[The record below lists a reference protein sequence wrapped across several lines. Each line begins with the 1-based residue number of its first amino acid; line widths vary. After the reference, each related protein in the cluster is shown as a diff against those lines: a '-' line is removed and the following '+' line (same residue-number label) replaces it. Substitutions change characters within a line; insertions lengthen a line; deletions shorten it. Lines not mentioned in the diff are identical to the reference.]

1 MLIPYSTDAPIYHY
15 PIATVT
21 LIVVNVLFFFAFCIG
36 ISDSSFDD
44 IDHFK
49 DADGNRVEKIDVIRQ
64 MRELPAEG
72 GALEELK
79 NQLTPVMAD
88 SSEWRRELLLQ
99 YGKGLRPWQ
108 WLTCLFMHIDLGH
121 LIGNMIFLWSF
132 GLLLEGKL
140 GWWLF
145 ALVYLGMGV
154 FQSFA
159 EQTLLFF
166 SSGASMGASGA
177 IFSLLA
183 LVVIFAP
190 LNSFETFLFI
200 GFRLFFFEV
209 PILVFCGIY
218 IVMNV
223 FFFCLSGATYGT
235 EALHLIGF
243 LVGVPVGFTMLTR
256 GYVDCEGFDIISHYT
271 DKKCAESRVGQKQ
284 LKAREA
290 RREAKELA
298 ALPKIDQGQVRMKMA
313 SQVDQA
319 ILEGNYDLAVA
330 LQNRIAV
337 NNPGAGWTHQQLI
350 AIIQHYLKDKQFAKV
365 EPLLQLHIEL
375 FEEHRFQLQLKLL
388 KLWLHDQRPRHA
400 LRYMRGLN
408 PAFLEDNEKT
418 ELKKLAEYAQKQIQS
433 GVLEPQ

>member
-243 LVGVPVGFTMLTR
+243 LVGVPVGFTMLTG

-271 DKKCAESRVGQKQ
+271 DKKGVESRVGQKQ

-350 AIIQHYLKDKQFAKV
+350 AIVQHYLKDKQFAKV